1 MTYSYKKKY
10 DHLAKTMGIVFAAN
24 VPETR
29 FLADIFTREI
39 IEDNDNVIQ
48 GLYMI

>member
-10 DHLAKTMGIVFAAN
+10 DHLAKTMGIAN